1 MKLELINTYENYQ
14 DFELIENGRNAAL
27 RSIVLTLE
35 SGQPSYAMVRRS
47 NTDESE
53 FGDKAEYQLG
63 RKAVAALASILN
75 ATGA

>member
-35 SGQPSYAMVRRS
+35 SGRPSYAMVRRS
-47 NTDESE
+47 HTDESE

-63 RKAVAALASILN
+63 RKAVAALASILSI
-75 ATGA
+75 AGA